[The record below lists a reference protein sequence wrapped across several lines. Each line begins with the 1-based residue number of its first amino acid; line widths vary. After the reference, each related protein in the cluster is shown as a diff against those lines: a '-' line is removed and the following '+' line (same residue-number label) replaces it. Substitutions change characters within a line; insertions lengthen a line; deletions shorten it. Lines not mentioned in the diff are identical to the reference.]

1 MEKELFISGYCR
13 TIDGHRMVCVVMEN
27 GEITEIDCAYPH
39 CPHAPTCPIAQKI
52 ENC

>member
-1 MEKELFISGYCR
+1 MEKELFLSGYCR
-13 TIDGHRMVCVVMEN
+13 TIDGHRMVCVVMED